1 MSDGK
6 ILKIQEIDQTVRSK
20 MIADLDAK
28 VEAHHSGSGE
38 AKKVSIREG
47 IYDSSV
53 QKDLERNGPPV
64 IPQNFS
70 ILQNITTSKTSVR
83 KPTDYPVLGERFN

>member
-6 ILKIQEIDQTVRSK
+6 ILKIQEIDKNLRDK

-28 VEAHHSGSGE
+28 VAAHQSGASD
-38 AKKVSIREG
+38 ASKVSIREG

-53 QKDLERNGPPV
+53 QKDLERNGPPI
-64 IPQNFS
+64 IPENFS
-70 ILQNITTSKTSVR
+70 ILQNVQTTKTSVR
-83 KPTDYPVLGERFN
+83 RPTDYPVLGERFK